1 MNIGKIL
8 RKLRKYKGVTQEN
21 IATFLN
27 LERTAYAKLEKDKT
41 MLRLDTAR
49 LIAVFYGFELH
60 YLILCLEYEHYV
72 NSSTTQRLIKA
83 QKDKEMLF
91 DNKSSNQMNY
101 SA

>member
-1 MNIGKIL
+1 MNVGKIL

-27 LERTAYAKLEKDKT
+27 LERTSYAKLEKDKT
-41 MLRLDTAR
+41 MLRLDTAK

-60 YLILCLEYEHYV
+60 YLILCMEYDNYV
-72 NSSTTQRLIKA
+72 NNPTTLRLIKA
-83 QKDKEMLF
+83 QKEKEAMYQ
-91 DNKSSNQMNY
+91 KQAAY

>member
-1 MNIGKIL
+1 MNVGKIL
-8 RKLRKYKGVTQEN
+8 RKLRKYKGVTQEK

-49 LIAVFYGFELH
+49 LIAIFYGFELH
-60 YLILCLEYEHYV
+60 YLILCLEYENYV
-72 NSSTTQRLIKA
+72 NNSTTQRLIKA
-83 QKDKEMLF
+83 QKEREALF
-91 DNKSSNQMNY
+91 DKQQIVY

>member
-49 LIAVFYGFELH
+49 LIALFYGFELH

-72 NSSTTQRLIKA
+72 NSSTTQRLIKT
-83 QKDKEMLF
+83 QKEKEMMF
-91 DNKSSNQMNY
+91 ENRTAIQINY